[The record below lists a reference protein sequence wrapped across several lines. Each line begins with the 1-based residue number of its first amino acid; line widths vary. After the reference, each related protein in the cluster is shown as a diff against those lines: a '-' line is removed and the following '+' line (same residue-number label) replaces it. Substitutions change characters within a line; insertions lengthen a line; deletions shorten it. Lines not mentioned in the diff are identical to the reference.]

1 MQNIK
6 SPSPSDTAVAATTK
20 QRLILFI
27 VALTVIALD
36 QLTKRLVESNLGL
49 YEVWEP
55 IPAIAPFFRILH
67 ATNTGAAFGFLP
79 QAAPVFAT
87 MALIVS
93 CGIMYYNHTLPA
105 GQTVMRIA
113 LGCTL
118 GGALGNV
125 IDRFRLGHVTDF
137 LDFGPWPIFNVAD
150 TAVVT
155 GAIILGWLMF
165 REIQEEKRLSQQTA
179 VGKRPNER

>member
-1 MQNIK
+1 MQNSQK
-6 SPSPSDTAVAATTK
+6 PNTAVTATLR
-20 QRLILFI
+20 QRLTLFI
-27 VALTVIALD
+27 VAISVILLD
-36 QLTKRLVESNLGL
+36 QFTKWLVETNLDL
-49 YEVWEP
+49 YQVWEP

-87 MALIVS
+87 MAVLVS
-93 CGIMYYNHTLPA
+93 CGIIYYSHTLPA
-105 GQTVMRIA
+105 DQSLMRVA

-155 GAIILGWLMF
+155 GALILAD
-165 REIQEEKRLSQQTA
+165 RKS
-179 VGKRPNER
+179 VV